1 MTLRERILAAF
12 DQAAETLRGADC
24 LGPAREAVSK
34 QRSRVL
40 ASLRVVL
47 VGRVSSGKSTLANA
61 LLGGYRV
68 PTGVA
73 ELTYNVNWLRYGD
86 RQRLAV
92 HFRDGRPAEQH
103 DISDLEQLTVRARQ
117 DSWLHDYVT
126 QIDFIEVFDP
136 DLYLREF
143 DLVDTPGLDS
153 HFADD
158 AANTLRFLGRDEG
171 DVRRATLTSANE
183 ADALVLV
190 FARGLARSEDDL
202 LADFS
207 GLDAASPIAAI
218 GALTKVEYYWPA
230 ATRWPRGAGSP
241 TWSCG
246 PRMRGGCSTTCARL
260 PAAWLLP
267 LGP

>member
-1 MTLRERILAAF
+1 MTLRERVLAAF
-12 DQAAETLRGADC
+12 DQAAETLSNTDC
-24 LGPAREAVSK
+24 LGPALEAVSR
-34 QRSRVL
+34 QRARVL

-86 RQRLAV
+86 SRLVV
-92 HFRDGRPAEQH
+92 HFRDGRPTERQK
-103 DISDLEQLTVRARQ
+103 ISDLERLTVRARQ

-126 QIDFIEVFDP
+126 QIEFIEVFDP
-136 DLYLREF
+136 DPYLREF

-190 FARGLARSEDDL
+190 FARVCAVAWIGPLEPRVM
-202 LADFS
+202 
-207 GLDAASPIAAI
+207 SP
-218 GALTKVEYYWPA
+218 
-230 ATRWPRGAGSP
+230 
-241 TWSCG
+241 
-246 PRMRGGCSTTCARL
+246 GGEA
-260 PAAWLLP
+260 
-267 LGP
+267 